1 MSGIVDIH
9 SHILP
14 DIDDGSRSVEES
26 LTMLR
31 SEAAQGIRH
40 VVATPHFYAHQD
52 TPEHFLAKRAAAEET
67 LRAAMKEEASLPG
80 LDVGAEVHYYS
91 GIGNSEILS
100 ELTMGHGGCIL
111 IEMPQPP
118 WTSRMYYELEEIRS
132 RQNLT
137 PIIAHIDRYISP
149 FRTYGIP
156 EKLVKLPV
164 LVQANASFFFRRGTM
179 KMALRMLE
187 RGQIHL
193 LGSDCHD
200 PVTRAPNL
208 KLAVETI
215 DRHLGK
221 NALTWI
227 QDQQHKVLPKL

>member
-1 MSGIVDIH
+1 MSGIIDIH
-9 SHILP
+9 CHILP
-14 DIDDGSRSVEES
+14 GIDDGSRSVEES

-40 VVATPHFYAHQD
+40 VIATPHFYASYD
-52 TPEHFLAKRAAAEET
+52 KPETFLAVRAAAEEK
-67 LRAAMKEEASLPG
+67 LRTAMEGEPDLPS

-91 GIGNSEILS
+91 GMGNSEILS
-100 ELTMGHGGCIL
+100 QLTMGHGDCIL

-118 WTSRMYYELEEIRS
+118 WSARMYQELEDIKS

-156 EKLVKLPV
+156 ENLTKLPV
-164 LVQANASFFFRRGTM
+164 LVQANAGFFLRHRTM

-200 PVTRAPNL
+200 MLVRAPNL
-208 KLAVETI
+208 QKAEDVI
-215 DRHLGK
+215 RSHLGREP
-221 NALTWI
+221 LDRI
-227 QDQQHKVLPKL
+227 QQKQQMMFAK

>member
-1 MSGIVDIH
+1 MSGIIDVH
-9 SHILP
+9 CHILP
-14 DIDDGSRSVEES
+14 GIDDGSRSVEES

-67 LRAAMKEEASLPG
+67 LRAAMKEDSSLPG
-80 LDVGAEVHYYS
+80 LEVGAEVHYYS

-137 PIIAHIDRYISP
+137 PIIAHIDRYIGP
-149 FRTYGIP
+149 FRTHGIP
-156 EKLVKLPV
+156 ENLEKLPV
-164 LVQANASFFFRRGTM
+164 LVQANAGFFLRRGTT

-200 PVTRAPNL
+200 MLVRAPNL
-208 KLAVETI
+208 QKAEDVI
-215 DRHLGK
+215 RSHLGREP
-221 NALTWI
+221 LDRI
-227 QDQQHKVLPKL
+227 QQKQQMMFAK